1 MVDEETGAKPEK
13 PVKVEP
19 VEKPEKPARKPKPE
33 KQVKAEGTEK
43 PEKPARKPKATK
55 GEAAGKAEKPG
66 KAEKA
71 AEKMLE
77 KVIAEAAVKG
87 EAPAG
92 APAKEEGEKTP
103 RLLFNRWDLN
113 EVEVTDP
120 GIKRYINLQSM
131 IVPHSSG
138 RLSTQQFAK
147 SEMLIVERLI
157 NRLMQNEMNTGKKHM
172 AIRITR
178 EAFEII
184 NRKTKKNPVQVLV
197 DAVAQAGPRE
207 ETVRLKY
214 GGINVPK
221 SVDTAPLRRVN
232 TALMFICNGVYAATH
247 KNRKYVSD
255 CLADELIAAAK
266 GDTKCYSVSKKEE
279 RERVAKASR

>member
-1 MVDEETGAKPEK
+1 MRAMADEKIEAKPAE
-13 PVKVEP
+13 PVK
-19 VEKPEKPARKPKPE
+19 A
-33 KQVKAEGTEK
+33 AK
-43 PEKPARKPKATK
+43 PEKPARKPKAPK
-55 GEAAGKAEKPG
+55 AEGAEKPARKPKTPKG
-66 KAEKA
+66 EKA
-71 AEKMLE
+71 AKGEKGAEKILE
-77 KVIAEAAVKG
+77 KVIAEAAEKP
-87 EAPAG
+87 EAPAE
-92 APAKEEGEKTP
+92 APAKEQEEKTP

-120 GIKRYINLQSM
+120 GIKRYINIQSM

-147 SEMLIVERLI
+147 GEMLVVERLI
-157 NRLMQNEMNTGKKHM
+157 NRLMQNEMNTGKKHR

-178 EAFEII
+178 EAFEIVH
-184 NRKTKKNPVQVLV
+184 RKTKKNPVQVLV

-232 TALMFICNGVYAATH
+232 TALKFICNGVYAASH
-247 KNRKYVSD
+247 KHKKYVSD

-266 GDTKCYSVSKKEE
+266 GDTKCYSVGKKEE

>member
-1 MVDEETGAKPEK
+1 MVDEETGATPGK

-19 VEKPEKPARKPKPE
+19 VK
-33 KQVKAEGTEK
+33 K
-43 PEKPARKPKATK
+43 PEKPARKPKAAK
-55 GEAAGKAEKPG
+55 AEGAEKPARKPKAAKAEKPAKG
-66 KAEKA
+66 EKA
-71 AEKMLE
+71 AEKILE
-77 KVIAEAAVKG
+77 KVIAEAAEKV
-87 EAPAG
+87 EASAE

-120 GIKRYINLQSM
+120 GIKRYINIQSM

-147 SEMLIVERLI
+147 GEMLVVERLI
-157 NRLMQNEMNTGKKHM
+157 NRLMQNEMNTGKKHR

-178 EAFEII
+178 EAFEIVH
-184 NRKTKKNPVQVLV
+184 RKTKKNPVQVLV

-232 TALMFICNGVYAATH
+232 TALMFICQGVYSASH
-247 KNRKYVSD
+247 KHKKYVSD
-255 CLADELIAAAK
+255 CLADELIAASK
-266 GDTKCYSVSKKEE
+266 GDTKCYSVGKKEE

>member
-1 MVDEETGAKPEK
+1 MVDEETGATPEK

-19 VEKPEKPARKPKPE
+19 A
-33 KQVKAEGTEK
+33 GK
-43 PEKPARKPKATK
+43 PEKPARKPKAAK
-55 GEAAGKAEKPG
+55 AEGAEKPARKP
-66 KAEKA
+66 KAVKPAKGEKA

-77 KVIAEAAVKG
+77 KVIAESVEKG

-147 SEMLIVERLI
+147 GEMLVVERLI

-184 NRKTKKNPVQVLV
+184 HRKTKKNPVQVLV

-232 TALMFICNGVYAATH
+232 TALMFICNGVYSASH
-247 KNRKYVSD
+247 KHKKYVSD

-266 GDTKCYSVSKKEE
+266 GDTKCYSVGKKEE

>member
-1 MVDEETGAKPEK
+1 MADETTEAKPME
-13 PVKVEP
+13 PVK
-19 VEKPEKPARKPKPE
+19 A
-33 KQVKAEGTEK
+33 AK
-43 PEKPARKPKATK
+43 PEKPARKPKAPK
-55 GEAAGKAEKPG
+55 AEGAEKPARKPKTRKG
-66 KAEKA
+66 EKAPKGEKSAEKI
-71 AEKMLE
+71 LE
-77 KVIAEAAVKG
+77 KVIAEATEKP
-87 EAPAG
+87 EAPAAA
-92 APAKEEGEKTP
+92 APAKEEEVKIP

-147 SEMLIVERLI
+147 GEMLIVERLI
-157 NRLMQNEMNTGKKHM
+157 NRLMQNEMNTGKKHR

-178 EAFEII
+178 EAFEIVH
-184 NRKTKKNPVQVLV
+184 RKTKKNPVQVLV

-232 TALMFICNGVYAATH
+232 TALMFICNGVYSASH
-247 KNRKYVSD
+247 KNKKYVSD
-255 CLADELIAAAK
+255 CLADELIAASK
-266 GDTKCYSVSKKEE
+266 GDTKCYSVGKKEE

>member
-1 MVDEETGAKPEK
+1 MADETTEAKPME
-13 PVKVEP
+13 PVK
-19 VEKPEKPARKPKPE
+19 A
-33 KQVKAEGTEK
+33 AK
-43 PEKPARKPKATK
+43 PEKPARKPKAPK
-55 GEAAGKAEKPG
+55 AEGAEKPARKPKTPKG
-66 KAEKA
+66 EKAPKGEKSAEKI
-71 AEKMLE
+71 LE
-77 KVIAEAAVKG
+77 KVIAEATEKP
-87 EAPAG
+87 EAPAAA
-92 APAKEEGEKTP
+92 APAKEEEKIP

-147 SEMLIVERLI
+147 GEMLIVERLI
-157 NRLMQNEMNTGKKHM
+157 NRLMQNEMNTGKKHR

-178 EAFEII
+178 EAFEIVH
-184 NRKTKKNPVQVLV
+184 RKTKKNPVQVLV

-232 TALMFICNGVYAATH
+232 TALMFICNGVYSASH
-247 KNRKYVSD
+247 KNKKYVSD
-255 CLADELIAAAK
+255 CLADELIAASK
-266 GDTKCYSVSKKEE
+266 GDTKCYSVGKKEE

>member
-1 MVDEETGAKPEK
+1 MVDEETGATPVK
-13 PVKVEP
+13 PVKAEP
-19 VEKPEKPARKPKPE
+19 VEKPEKPARKPKAA
-33 KQVKAEGTEK
+33 KAEGA
-43 PEKPARKPKATK
+43 EKPARKPKA
-55 GEAAGKAEKPG
+55 AKAEKPAKG
-66 KAEKA
+66 EKA
-71 AEKMLE
+71 AEKILE
-77 KVIAEAAVKG
+77 KVIAEAAEKG
-87 EAPAG
+87 EAPAE
-92 APAKEEGEKTP
+92 APAKEEGDKTP

-120 GIKRYINLQSM
+120 GIKRYINIQSM

-147 SEMLIVERLI
+147 GEMLVVERLI
-157 NRLMQNEMNTGKKHM
+157 NRLMQTEMNTGKKHM

-184 NRKTKKNPVQVLV
+184 HRKTKKNPVQVLV

-232 TALMFICNGVYAATH
+232 TALKFICNGVYSASH
-247 KNRKYVSD
+247 KNKKYVSD

-266 GDTKCYSVSKKEE
+266 GDTKCYSVGKKEE

>member
-1 MVDEETGAKPEK
+1 MADEETRVTPEK
-13 PVKVEP
+13 PVK
-19 VEKPEKPARKPKPE
+19 
-33 KQVKAEGTEK
+33 AEQAGK
-43 PEKPARKPKATK
+43 PEKPARKPKAAKAEGGEKPARKLKASK
-55 GEAAGKAEKPG
+55 GEKPAKG
-66 KAEKA
+66 DKA
-71 AEKMLE
+71 AEKILE
-77 KVIAEAAVKG
+77 KVIAEAVEKP
-87 EAPAG
+87 EATAE
-92 APAKEEGEKTP
+92 AKEKEEKIP

-120 GIKRYINLQSM
+120 GIKRYINIQSM

-147 SEMLIVERLI
+147 GEMLIVERLI
-157 NRLMQNEMNTGKKHM
+157 NRLMQNEMNTGKKHK
-172 AIRITR
+172 AIRIAR

-184 NRKTKKNPVQVLV
+184 HRKTKKNPVQVLV

-232 TALMFICNGVYAATH
+232 TALKFICNGVYSATH
-247 KNRKYVSD
+247 KHKKYVSD

-266 GDTKCYSVSKKEE
+266 GDTKCYSVGKKEE